1 MKSRYKLGEK
11 VILHNLNVLQPYW
24 DESSNQYNI
33 PYETENANGS
43 WYCSAYKA
51 KEDIR
56 EYLDEF
62 FEFQE
67 WYRKNFGVPI
77 IFESD
82 AEDYHNSPECVH
94 CSWFIFAVEAVFNS
108 AFDKAYG
115 NTDIWNKKIE
125 ITQDFIDKVIEGLE
139 EVDSIW

>member
-1 MKSRYKLGEK
+1 MELIDKIKQEVKDKLPNWLGSYHYPCD
-11 VILHNLNVLQPYW
+11 LGFML
-24 DESSNQYNI
+24 S
-33 PYETENANGS
+33 ETENANGS

-108 AFDKAYG
+108 VFDKVYG
-115 NTDIWNKKIE
+115 NTDMWNEKIE